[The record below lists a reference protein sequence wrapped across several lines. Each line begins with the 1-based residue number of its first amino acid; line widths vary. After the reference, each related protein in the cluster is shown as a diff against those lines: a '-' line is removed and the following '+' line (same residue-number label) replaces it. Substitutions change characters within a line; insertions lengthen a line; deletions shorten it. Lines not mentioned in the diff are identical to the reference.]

1 MVPDPAEAKMRI
13 AFIAA
18 DRMEFPRFLKRA
30 TAVKPSPLP
39 VDWAREVTLG
49 GHECLLAVNGVGP
62 ARAAAA
68 AKAAIETFRPD
79 AVVSTGFCGALSPAL
94 GIADLVSANCV
105 VGDGVNFVAKTLP
118 GVLDGSIRSVTYVAA
133 TAQQKREL
141 AANGAIAVEME
152 AAGVA
157 AETIQQSLPFYCIR
171 AVTDLA
177 GETMANDFN
186 MALRPD
192 GHFDTMRILR
202 EALHRPSTRLPELL
216 RLRERCNRA
225 AGALG
230 DFFADSRF

>member
-1 MVPDPAEAKMRI
+1 MRI

-30 TAVKPSPLP
+30 AAVKASPLS

-49 GHECLLAVNGVGP
+49 GHDALLAANGAGP
-62 ARAAAA
+62 QRAAAA
-68 AKAAIETFRPD
+68 TQAAIQMFRPD

-94 GIADLVSANCV
+94 GIADLVAANYV
-105 VGDGVNFVAKTLP
+105 AGEGVAFVAKPLP
-118 GVLDGSIRSVTYVAA
+118 GVLVGSIRSVTYVAA
-133 TAQQKREL
+133 TAEQKREL
-141 AANGAIAVEME
+141 AAGGSIAVEME

-157 AETIQQSLPFYCIR
+157 AEAMRYHLPFYCVR

-177 GETMANDFN
+177 GESMANDFN

-202 EALHRPSTRLPELL
+202 EALRRPSTRLPELL
-216 RLRERCNRA
+216 RLRERCTRA
-225 AGALG
+225 AGTLG
-230 DFFADSRF
+230 EFFADSRF